1 MEKLSIHGAREN
13 NLKNVSIDL
22 PKNKLIVFTGLSG
35 SGKSSLA
42 MDTIYAEGQRKY
54 VESLS
59 AYARQFL
66 GELRKPD
73 VEKIEGLSPS
83 IAIDQKTVSHNPR
96 STVGTITEIYDYLR
110 LLYARIGIAH
120 CPQCGAVLSSQTIDQ
135 VVDGLLKK
143 IKKAYESDDAIKK
156 FGARLMIAAVP
167 VSGRK
172 GEYEQVFM
180 NLRKQGWNVVRVDG
194 EYIDLKQML
203 PQLDKYKAHDIEVII
218 DTLQVGRAIFD
229 DENLFKETRSRV
241 FQSVEA
247 ALKIQPTFVRILE
260 IHDPHP
266 GIPEHPDAVLPVDY
280 SVSKSCKT
288 CGISVPD
295 LEPRD
300 FSFNSPHGACPEC
313 DGLGV
318 IKKISTEGIVD
329 GKRSVLAGG
338 IIPYAKM
345 LERDTYFRRLLEV
358 VCQENNIS
366 LHTPVS
372 MLTEGKLDILLYGTD
387 DKKYKVTYFSSQD
400 GSERSL
406 QAKFE
411 GIIPNLERRYKE
423 TNSEFIR
430 TEIEKYMTTVA
441 CPVCKGT
448 RLKEIALAVTV
459 SNHNIAQLCD
469 MTIKNFAQVVEDIPK
484 HVGEKELA
492 IAEPV
497 VKEIMLRAHFLLDVG
512 LEYLTVSRTATT
524 LSGGEAQRIR
534 LASQIGT
541 GLSGVIYVL
550 DEPSIGL
557 HARDQ
562 HRLIATLKHLR
573 DLGNTVIVVEHDRD
587 TMLNADLI
595 VDFGP
600 GAGHRGGEI
609 VAVGT
614 PGELMR
620 NENSVTGP
628 YLANQKTIAKEV
640 EKLLKGGKFGKKSP
654 ATLQQERTGVKSHMP
669 DRYMEL
675 SGAKTHNLKDVTV
688 RFPLGKFV
696 CVTGVSGS
704 GKSSL
709 VVETLLPALKRNL
722 GFRTDSPDTEF
733 KSLYISEN
741 VDKVL
746 YIDQSPI
753 GRTPRS
759 NPATY
764 TKVFDDIRELFA
776 QTKDSKVRGYTASR
790 FSFNLKGGRCEAC
803 KGEGKIKIEMQFMP
817 DVYIDCD
824 VCHGKR
830 YVSEVLD
837 VQYKGKNISEV
848 LDMSIDEAAEFFK
861 DISMIREKFEMLQQ
875 VGLGYVTIG
884 EPAPMLSGGE
894 AQRVKLASELGKRA
908 TGKTI
913 YILDEPTTGLHFT
926 DIEKLVAVLKTL
938 VMNGNSVFVIEHNVD
953 FIAEADYLIDM
964 GLEGGIGGGEVVV
977 TGSVGD
983 IRRHEKSWT
992 GKMLKELQG

>member
-1 MEKLSIHGAREN
+1 MDFLSIRGAREN
-13 NLKNVSIDL
+13 NLKNIDVDL

-73 VEKIEGLSPS
+73 VDKIEGLSPS

-110 LLYARIGIAH
+110 LLYARVGIAH
-120 CPQCGAVLSSQTIDQ
+120 CPNCGAVLTSQTIDQ
-135 VVDGLLKK
+135 VVDGLLTKVKK
-143 IKKAYESDDAIKK
+143 EYTSDKTVQK
-156 FGARLMIAAVP
+156 YGFRFMITAVP
-167 VSGRK
+167 ISGRK
-172 GEYEQVFM
+172 GEYEQVFV

-194 EYIDLKQML
+194 EYIDLKLML
-203 PQLDKYKAHDIEVII
+203 PQLDKYKQHDIEVVV
-218 DTLQVGRAIFD
+218 DTLSVSKNVFD
-229 DENLFKETRSRV
+229 SDEAVREIRSRI

-247 ALKIQPTFVRILE
+247 ALKIQPTFVRVLE
-260 IHDPHP
+260 IRDPQP
-266 GIPEHPDAVLPVDY
+266 GIPARPTSVLTHDY
-280 SVSKSCKT
+280 SVTKSCKN

-295 LEPRD
+295 FEPRD

-318 IKKISTEGIVD
+318 IKKISTEGIID
-329 GKRSVLAGG
+329 GKRSILAGG
-338 IIPYAKM
+338 IMPYAKM
-345 LERDTYFRRLLEV
+345 LERDSYFRRLLEL
-358 VCQENNIS
+358 VCDAHSIS
-366 LHTPVS
+366 IHTPVS
-372 MLTEGKLDILLYGTD
+372 MLTEGKLNLILYGTGD
-387 DKKYKVTYFSSQD
+387 EKYKVTYYSSQD
-400 GSERSL
+400 GTERSL
-406 QAKFE
+406 HAKYE

-423 TNSEFIR
+423 TNSDFIR
-430 TEIEKYMTTVA
+430 TEIEKFMSTVA
-441 CPVCKGT
+441 CPLCKGN
-448 RLKEIALAVTV
+448 RLKDIVLAVTI
-459 SNHNIAQLCD
+459 SDLNIAQLCD
-469 MTIKNFAQVVEDIPK
+469 QTIKEFTEVVEKFPK
-484 HVGEKELA
+484 DLDQKSLA
-492 IAEPV
+492 IAQPV
-497 VKEIMLRAHFLLDVG
+497 VKEILLRSQFLLDVG

-587 TMLNADLI
+587 TMLNADI
-595 VDFGP
+595 VVDFGK
-600 GAGHRGGEI
+600 GAGTHGGEI
-609 VAVGT
+609 VAMGT
-614 PGELMR
+614 PQEVMEAKG
-620 NENSVTGP
+620 SVTGP
-628 YLANQKTIAKEV
+628 YLSGKKSIAKEV
-640 EKLLKGGKFGKKSP
+640 EKLVKEGMGKNKKNTVL
-654 ATLQQERTGVKSHMP
+654 AAANKMRVA
-669 DRYMEL
+669 DRYLEV

-688 RFPLGKFV
+688 KFPLGKFV

-709 VVETLLPALKRNL
+709 VVETLLPAIKKTL
-722 GFRTDSPDTEF
+722 GLRTDSPDTVF
-733 KSLYISEN
+733 RNLYVSDVI
-741 VDKVL
+741 DKLL

-830 YVSEVLD
+830 YVSEVLE
-837 VQYKGKNISEV
+837 VMYKGKTIADV
-848 LDMSIDEAAEFFK
+848 LDMSVDEAAAFFSE
-861 DISMIREKFEMLQQ
+861 ISMIREKFEMLQQ
-875 VGLGYVTIG
+875 VGLGYLKLG

-894 AQRVKLASELGKRA
+894 AQRVKLSAELGRRS

-913 YILDEPTTGLHFT
+913 YILDEPTTGLHFA

-938 VMNGNSVFVIEHNVD
+938 VATGNSVFVIEHNLD
-953 FIAEADYLIDM
+953 FIAEADYLIDL
-964 GLEGGIGGGEVVV
+964 GPEGGSGGGEIVA
-977 TGSVGD
+977 TGTVGD
-983 IRRHEKSWT
+983 IRRNPRSWT
-992 GKMLKELQG
+992 GKMLKELEI

>member
-1 MEKLSIHGAREN
+1 MDFLSIHGAREN
-13 NLKNVSIDL
+13 NLKNISVDL

-73 VEKIEGLSPS
+73 VDKIDGLSPS

-110 LLYARIGIAH
+110 LLYARVGIAH
-120 CPQCGAVLSSQTIDQ
+120 CPECGAVLTSQTIDQ
-135 VVDGLLKK
+135 VVDGLLAKVKREYASDK
-143 IKKAYESDDAIKK
+143 IVQK
-156 FGARLMIAAVP
+156 FGFRFMITAAP
-167 VSGRK
+167 ISGRK

-194 EYIDLKQML
+194 EYIDLKMML
-203 PQLDKYKAHDIEVII
+203 PQLDKYKQHDIEVVV
-218 DTLQVGRAIFD
+218 DTLSISKNVLD
-229 DENLFKETRSRV
+229 SENLLKEVRSRI

-247 ALKIQPTFVRILE
+247 ALKLQPTFVRILE
-260 IHDPHP
+260 IRDKVL
-266 GIPEHPDAVLPVDY
+266 GISAKPSAVLVNDY
-280 SVSKSCKT
+280 SVTKSCKQ

-295 LEPRD
+295 FEPRD

-329 GKRSVLAGG
+329 GKRSILAGG
-338 IIPYAKM
+338 IMPYAKM
-345 LERDTYFRRLLEV
+345 LERDSYFRRLLEM
-358 VCQENNIS
+358 VCEDHSVSI
-366 LHTPVS
+366 HTPVS
-372 MLTEGKLDILLYGTD
+372 MLTEGKLDLILYGTGEQ
-387 DKKYKVTYFSSQD
+387 KYKVTYYSSQD
-400 GSERSL
+400 GTERSL
-406 QAKFE
+406 HAKYE

-430 TEIEKYMTTVA
+430 TEIEKFMTTVS
-441 CPVCKGT
+441 CPTCKGN
-448 RLKEIALAVTV
+448 RLKDIVLAVTV
-459 SNHNIAQLCD
+459 SDKNIAELCD
-469 MTIKNFAQVVEDIPK
+469 LTIKDFSDVVEKFPK
-484 HVGEKELA
+484 DLGVKSLA
-492 IAEPV
+492 IATPV
-497 VKEIMLRAHFLLDVG
+497 VREILLRSQFLLDVG

-562 HRLIATLKHLR
+562 HRLITTLKHLR

-587 TMLNADLI
+587 TILSADLV
-595 VDFGP
+595 VDFGK
-600 GAGHRGGEI
+600 GAGEHGGEI
-609 VAVGT
+609 IAMGSPAEIMKSKT
-614 PGELMR
+614 
-620 NENSVTGP
+620 SVTGP
-628 YLANQKTIAKEV
+628 YLAGKKSIAIEV
-640 EKLLKGGKFGKKSP
+640 EKLMKENFSKNKKLNAFL
-654 ATLQQERTGVKSHMP
+654 ATRQLARQA
-669 DRYMEL
+669 DRYIEI
-675 SGAKTHNLKDVTV
+675 SGAKTHNLKDLTV
-688 RFPLGKFV
+688 KFPLGKFV

-709 VVETLLPALKRNL
+709 VVETLLPVLKKTL
-722 GFRTDSPDTEF
+722 GFRTDSPDTVF
-733 KSLYISEN
+733 KNLYVSDV
-741 VDKVL
+741 VDKML

-776 QTKDSKVRGYTASR
+776 QTKDSKVHGYTASR
-790 FSFNLKGGRCEAC
+790 FSFNLRGGRCEAC

-824 VCHGKR
+824 VCFGKR
-830 YVSEVLD
+830 YVSEVLE
-837 VQYKGKNISEV
+837 VMYKGKNISDV
-848 LDMSIDEAAEFFK
+848 LNMSVDEAAGFFSEM
-861 DISMIREKFEMLQQ
+861 SMIREKFEMLQQ
-875 VGLGYVTIG
+875 VGLGYLKLG

-894 AQRVKLASELGKRA
+894 AQRVKLSAELGRRS

-913 YILDEPTTGLHFT
+913 YILDEPTTGLHFA

-938 VMNGNSVFVIEHNVD
+938 VATGNSVFVIEHNLD
-953 FIAEADYLIDM
+953 FIKEADYLIDL
-964 GLEGGIGGGEVVV
+964 GPEGGNGGGEVVA
-977 TGSVGD
+977 TGTVGD
-983 IRRHEKSWT
+983 IRKNPRSWT
-992 GKMLKELQG
+992 GKMLKELEI

>member
-1 MEKLSIHGAREN
+1 MDFLSIRGAREN
-13 NLKNVSIDL
+13 NLKNVDVDL

-73 VEKIEGLSPS
+73 VDKIEGLSPS

-110 LLYARIGIAH
+110 LLYARVGIAH
-120 CPQCGAVLSSQTIDQ
+120 CPQCGAVLTSQTIDQ
-135 VVDGLLKK
+135 VVDGLLAK
-143 IKKAYESDDAIKK
+143 IKHEYTSDKTVQK
-156 FGARLMIAAVP
+156 FGFRFMITAAP

-172 GEYEQVFM
+172 GEYEQVFV

-203 PQLDKYKAHDIEVII
+203 PQLDKYKQHDIEVVV
-218 DTLQVGRAIFD
+218 DTLSVNKNIFESED
-229 DENLFKETRSRV
+229 TLKEIRSRI
-241 FQSVEA
+241 FQSIEA

-260 IHDPHP
+260 IRDPQP
-266 GIPEHPDAVLPVDY
+266 GIPAKPTSVLTHDY
-280 SVSKSCKT
+280 SVTKSCKS

-295 LEPRD
+295 FEPRD

-318 IKKISTEGIVD
+318 IKKISTEGIID
-329 GKRSVLAGG
+329 GKRSILAGG
-338 IIPYAKM
+338 IMPYAKM
-345 LERDTYFRRLLEV
+345 LERDSYFRRLLEL
-358 VCQENNIS
+358 VCEDNSIS
-366 LHTPVS
+366 IHTPVS
-372 MLTEGKLDILLYGTD
+372 MLTEGKLNLILYGTGD
-387 DKKYKVTYFSSQD
+387 TKYKVTYYSSQD
-400 GSERSL
+400 GTERSL
-406 QAKFE
+406 HAKYE

-423 TNSEFIR
+423 TNSDFIR
-430 TEIEKYMTTVA
+430 TEIEKFMSTVS
-441 CPVCKGT
+441 CPTCKGS
-448 RLKEIALAVTV
+448 RLKDVVLAVTV
-459 SNHNIAQLCD
+459 SDMSIAQLCD
-469 MTIKNFAQVVEDIPK
+469 LTIKDFTDIVEKFPENLDNK
-484 HVGEKELA
+484 GLA
-492 IAEPV
+492 IAQPV
-497 VKEIMLRAHFLLDVG
+497 VKEILLRSQFLLDVG

-587 TMLNADLI
+587 TMMNADLL

-600 GAGHRGGEI
+600 GAGSRGGKI
-609 VAVGT
+609 VALGT
-614 PGELMR
+614 PKEVM
-620 NENSVTGP
+620 ESKESVTGP
-628 YLANQKTIAKEV
+628 YLSGKKTIAKEV
-640 EKLLKGGKFGKKSP
+640 QKLVKENFAKNKKLN
-654 ATLQQERTGVKSHMP
+654 AMIEQKVGARKA
-669 DRYMEL
+669 DRYIEI
-675 SGAKTHNLKDVTV
+675 SGAKTHNLKDLTV
-688 RFPLGKFV
+688 KFPLGKFV
-696 CVTGVSGS
+696 CITGVSGS

-709 VVETLLPALKRNL
+709 VVETLLPALKKTL
-722 GFRTDSPDTEF
+722 GLRTDSPDTIY
-733 KSLYISEN
+733 KNLYVSDA
-741 VDKVL
+741 VDKML

-776 QTKDSKVRGYTASR
+776 QTKDSKIRGYTASR

-830 YVSEVLD
+830 YVSEVLE
-837 VQYKGKNISEV
+837 VLYKGKNISDI
-848 LDMSIDEAAEFFK
+848 LDMSVDEATTFFSE
-861 DISMIREKFEMLQQ
+861 ISSIREKFEMLQQ
-875 VGLGYVTIG
+875 VGLGYLKLG

-894 AQRVKLASELGKRA
+894 AQRVKLSSELGRRS

-913 YILDEPTTGLHFT
+913 YILDEPTTGLHFA

-938 VMNGNSVFVIEHNVD
+938 VATGNSVFVIEHNVD
-953 FIAEADYLIDM
+953 FIAEADYLIDI
-964 GLEGGIGGGEVVV
+964 GPEGGSGGGEVIA
-977 TGSVGD
+977 TGTVGD
-983 IRRHEKSWT
+983 IRKNPRSWT
-992 GKMLKELQG
+992 GKMLKELEV

>member
-1 MEKLSIHGAREN
+1 MEKLSIRGAREN
-13 NLKNVSIDL
+13 NLKNVDLDL
-22 PKNKLIVFTGLSG
+22 PKNKLVVFTGLSG

-73 VEKIEGLSPS
+73 VDKIEGLSPS

-120 CPQCGAVLSSQTIDQ
+120 CPNCGAVLTSQTIDQ
-135 VVDGLLKK
+135 VVDGLLAK
-143 IKKAYESDDAIKK
+143 IKKAYTNDDVVQK
-156 FGARLMIAAVP
+156 FAFRFMIAAVP
-167 VSGRK
+167 ISGRK

-180 NLRKQGWNVVRVDG
+180 NLRKQGWNIVRVDG
-194 EYIDLKQML
+194 EYVDLKLML
-203 PQLDKYKAHDIEVII
+203 PQLDKYKQHDIEVIV
-218 DTLQVGRAIFD
+218 DTLSVSKSVFD
-229 DENLFKETRSRV
+229 SDEALKEIRSRI
-241 FQSVEA
+241 FQSIEA
-247 ALKIQPTFVRILE
+247 SLKIQPTFVRVLE
-260 IHDPHP
+260 IRDKAP
-266 GIPEHPDAVLPVDY
+266 GIPAKADAILTQDF
-280 SVSKSCKT
+280 SVSKSCKQ

-295 LEPRD
+295 FEPRD

-313 DGLGV
+313 SGLGV

-358 VCQENNIS
+358 VCDEHSIS

-372 MLTEGKLDILLYGTD
+372 MLTEGKMQVLLYGTED
-387 DKKYKVTYFSSQD
+387 QKYKVTYYSSQD
-400 GSERSL
+400 GTERSMHS
-406 QAKFE
+406 KFE

-430 TEIEKYMTTVA
+430 TEIEKYMTTVT
-441 CPVCKGT
+441 CPTCNGA
-448 RLKEIALAVTV
+448 RLKDIVLAVTL
-459 SNHNIAQLCD
+459 SDMNIAQVCD
-469 MTIKNFAQVVEDIPK
+469 LTIKDFFTVMEALPK
-484 HVGEKELA
+484 DLDNKSLA
-492 IAEPV
+492 VATPV
-497 VKEIMLRAHFLLDVG
+497 VKEILLRSQFLLDVG

-587 TMLNADLI
+587 TMMNADLI

-600 GAGHRGGEI
+600 GAGEHGGKI
-609 VAVGT
+609 VAMGT
-614 PGELMR
+614 PEEIMASKT
-620 NENSVTGP
+620 SVTGP
-628 YLANQKTIAKEV
+628 YLSGKKTIAKEV
-640 EKLLKGGKFGKKSP
+640 VKLMKDIIAKKSKK
-654 ATLQQERTGVKSHMP
+654 TTTMMTRTPSP
-669 DRYMEL
+669 DRYLEL
-675 SGAKTHNLKDVTV
+675 KDAQTHNLKNVTV
-688 RFPLGKFV
+688 KFPLGKFV
-696 CVTGVSGS
+696 AVTGVSGS

-709 VVETLLPALKRNL
+709 VVETLLPALKKNL
-722 GFRTDSPDTEF
+722 GFRTDSPDTIF
-733 KSLYISEN
+733 KSLYISDV

-764 TKVFDDIRELFA
+764 TKVFDDIREIFA

-817 DVYIDCD
+817 NVYIDCD

-830 YVSEVLD
+830 YVSEVLE
-837 VQYKGKNISEV
+837 VQFKGKNVADV
-848 LDMSIDEAAEFFK
+848 LAMSVDEAQAFFSELS
-861 DISMIREKFEMLQQ
+861 IIREKFEMLQQ
-875 VGLGYVTIG
+875 VGLGYLKLG

-913 YILDEPTTGLHFT
+913 YILDEPTTGLHFA
-926 DIEKLVAVLKTL
+926 DIEKLVAVLKAL
-938 VMNGNSVFVIEHNVD
+938 VLNGNSVFVIEHNLD
-953 FIAEADYLIDM
+953 FILEADYLIDM
-964 GLEGGIGGGEVVV
+964 GPEGGNGGGEVVA
-977 TGSVGD
+977 TGTVGD
-983 IRRHEKSWT
+983 IRRSERSWT
-992 GKMLKELQG
+992 GKMLKEQETIL

>member
-1 MEKLSIHGAREN
+1 MDFLSIHGAREN
-13 NLKNVSIDL
+13 NLKNISVDL

-73 VEKIEGLSPS
+73 VDKIDGLSPS

-110 LLYARIGIAH
+110 LLYARVGIAH
-120 CPQCGAVLSSQTIDQ
+120 CPECGAVLTSQTIDQ
-135 VVDGLLKK
+135 VVDGLLAKVKREYASDK
-143 IKKAYESDDAIKK
+143 IVQK
-156 FGARLMIAAVP
+156 FGFRFMITAAP
-167 VSGRK
+167 ISGRK

-194 EYIDLKQML
+194 EYIDLKMML
-203 PQLDKYKAHDIEVII
+203 PQLDKYKQHDIEVVV
-218 DTLQVGRAIFD
+218 DTLSISKNVLD
-229 DENLFKETRSRV
+229 SENLLKEVRSRI

-247 ALKIQPTFVRILE
+247 ALKLQPTFVRILE
-260 IHDPHP
+260 IRDKVL
-266 GIPEHPDAVLPVDY
+266 GISAKPSAVLVNDY
-280 SVSKSCKT
+280 SVTKSCKQ

-295 LEPRD
+295 FEPRD

-329 GKRSVLAGG
+329 GKRSILAGG
-338 IIPYAKM
+338 IMPYAKM
-345 LERDTYFRRLLEV
+345 LERDSYFRRLLEM
-358 VCQENNIS
+358 VCEDHSVSI
-366 LHTPVS
+366 HTPVS
-372 MLTEGKLDILLYGTD
+372 MLTEGKLDLILYGTGEQ
-387 DKKYKVTYFSSQD
+387 KYKVTYYSSQD
-400 GSERSL
+400 GTERSL
-406 QAKFE
+406 HAKYE

-430 TEIEKYMTTVA
+430 TEIEKFMTTVS
-441 CPVCKGT
+441 CPTCKGN
-448 RLKEIALAVTV
+448 RLKDIVLAVTV
-459 SNHNIAQLCD
+459 SDKNIAELCD
-469 MTIKNFAQVVEDIPK
+469 LTIKDFSDVVEKFPK
-484 HVGEKELA
+484 DLGVKSLA
-492 IAEPV
+492 IATPV
-497 VKEIMLRAHFLLDVG
+497 VREILLRSQFLLDVG

-562 HRLIATLKHLR
+562 HRLITTLKQLR

-587 TMLNADLI
+587 TILSADLV
-595 VDFGP
+595 VDFGK
-600 GAGHRGGEI
+600 GAGEHGGEI
-609 VAVGT
+609 IAMGSPAEIMKSKT
-614 PGELMR
+614 
-620 NENSVTGP
+620 SVTGP
-628 YLANQKTIAKEV
+628 YLAGKKSIAIEV
-640 EKLLKGGKFGKKSP
+640 EKLMKENFSKNKKLNAFL
-654 ATLQQERTGVKSHMP
+654 ATRQLARQA
-669 DRYMEL
+669 DRYIEI
-675 SGAKTHNLKDVTV
+675 SGAKTHNLKDLTV
-688 RFPLGKFV
+688 KFPLGKFV

-709 VVETLLPALKRNL
+709 VVETLLPVLKKTL
-722 GFRTDSPDTEF
+722 GLRTDSPDTVF
-733 KSLYISEN
+733 KNLYVSDV
-741 VDKVL
+741 VDKML

-776 QTKDSKVRGYTASR
+776 QTKDSKVHGYTASR
-790 FSFNLKGGRCEAC
+790 FSFNLRGGRCEAC

-824 VCHGKR
+824 VCFGKR
-830 YVSEVLD
+830 YVSEVLE
-837 VQYKGKNISEV
+837 VMYKGKNISDV
-848 LDMSIDEAAEFFK
+848 LNMSVDEAAGFFSEM
-861 DISMIREKFEMLQQ
+861 SMIREKFEMLQQ
-875 VGLGYVTIG
+875 VGLGYLKLG

-894 AQRVKLASELGKRA
+894 AQRVKLSAELGRRS

-913 YILDEPTTGLHFT
+913 YILDEPTTGLHFA

-938 VMNGNSVFVIEHNVD
+938 VATGNSVFVIEHNLD
-953 FIAEADYLIDM
+953 FIKEADYLIDL
-964 GLEGGIGGGEVVV
+964 GPEGGNGGGEVVA
-977 TGSVGD
+977 TGTVGD
-983 IRRHEKSWT
+983 IRKNPRSWT
-992 GKMLKELQG
+992 GKMLKELEI

>member
-1 MEKLSIHGAREN
+1 MDFLSIHGAREN
-13 NLKNVSIDL
+13 NLKNISVDL

-73 VEKIEGLSPS
+73 VDKIDGLSPS

-110 LLYARIGIAH
+110 LLYARVGIAH
-120 CPQCGAVLSSQTIDQ
+120 CPECGAVLTSQTIDQ
-135 VVDGLLKK
+135 VVDGLLAKVKREYASDK
-143 IKKAYESDDAIKK
+143 IVQK
-156 FGARLMIAAVP
+156 FGFRFMITAAP
-167 VSGRK
+167 ISGRK

-194 EYIDLKQML
+194 EYIDLKMML
-203 PQLDKYKAHDIEVII
+203 PQLDEYKQHDIEVVV
-218 DTLQVGRAIFD
+218 DTLSISKNVLD
-229 DENLFKETRSRV
+229 SENLLKEVRSRI

-247 ALKIQPTFVRILE
+247 ALKLQPTFVRILE
-260 IHDPHP
+260 IRDKVL
-266 GIPEHPDAVLPVDY
+266 GISAKPSAVLVNDY
-280 SVSKSCKT
+280 SVTKSCKQ

-295 LEPRD
+295 FEPRD

-329 GKRSVLAGG
+329 GKRSILAGG
-338 IIPYAKM
+338 IMPYAKM
-345 LERDTYFRRLLEV
+345 LERDSYFRRLLEM
-358 VCQENNIS
+358 VCEDHSVSI
-366 LHTPVS
+366 HTPVS
-372 MLTEGKLDILLYGTD
+372 MLTEGKLDLILYGTGEQ
-387 DKKYKVTYFSSQD
+387 KYKVTYYSSQD
-400 GSERSL
+400 GTERSL
-406 QAKFE
+406 HAKYE

-430 TEIEKYMTTVA
+430 TEIEKFMTTVS
-441 CPVCKGT
+441 CPTCKGN
-448 RLKEIALAVTV
+448 RLKDIVLAVTV
-459 SNHNIAQLCD
+459 SDKNIAELCD
-469 MTIKNFAQVVEDIPK
+469 LTIKDFSDVVEKFPK
-484 HVGEKELA
+484 DLGVKSLA
-492 IAEPV
+492 IATPV
-497 VKEIMLRAHFLLDVG
+497 VREILLRSQFLLDVG

-562 HRLIATLKHLR
+562 HRLITTLKQLR

-587 TMLNADLI
+587 TILSADLV
-595 VDFGP
+595 VDFGK
-600 GAGHRGGEI
+600 GAGEHGGEI
-609 VAVGT
+609 IAMGSPAEIMKSKT
-614 PGELMR
+614 
-620 NENSVTGP
+620 SVTGP
-628 YLANQKTIAKEV
+628 YLAGKKSIAIEV
-640 EKLLKGGKFGKKSP
+640 EKLMKENFSKNKKLNAFL
-654 ATLQQERTGVKSHMP
+654 ATRQLARQA
-669 DRYMEL
+669 DRYIEI
-675 SGAKTHNLKDVTV
+675 SGAKTHNLKDLTV
-688 RFPLGKFV
+688 KFPLGKFV

-709 VVETLLPALKRNL
+709 VVETLLPVLKKTL
-722 GFRTDSPDTEF
+722 GLRTDSPDTVF
-733 KSLYISEN
+733 KNLYVSDV
-741 VDKVL
+741 VDKML

-776 QTKDSKVRGYTASR
+776 QTKDSKVHGYTASR
-790 FSFNLKGGRCEAC
+790 FSFNLRGGRCEAC

-824 VCHGKR
+824 VCFGKR
-830 YVSEVLD
+830 YVSEVLE
-837 VQYKGKNISEV
+837 VMYKGKNISDV
-848 LDMSIDEAAEFFK
+848 LNMSVDEAAGFFSEM
-861 DISMIREKFEMLQQ
+861 SMIREKFEMLQQ
-875 VGLGYVTIG
+875 VGLGYLKLG

-894 AQRVKLASELGKRA
+894 AQRVKLSAELGRRS

-913 YILDEPTTGLHFT
+913 YILDEPTTGLHFA

-938 VMNGNSVFVIEHNVD
+938 VATGNSVFVIEHNLD
-953 FIAEADYLIDM
+953 FIKEADYLIDL
-964 GLEGGIGGGEVVV
+964 GPEGGNGGGEVVA
-977 TGSVGD
+977 TGTVGD
-983 IRRHEKSWT
+983 IRKNPRSWT
-992 GKMLKELQG
+992 GKMLKELEI

>member
-1 MEKLSIHGAREN
+1 MEKLTIRGAREN
-13 NLKNVSIDL
+13 NLQNIDLDL

-73 VEKIEGLSPS
+73 VDKIEGLSPS

-110 LLYARIGIAH
+110 LLYARVGIAH
-120 CPQCGAVLSSQTIDQ
+120 CPQCGAVLTSQTIDQ
-135 VVDGLLKK
+135 VVEGLLNK
-143 IKKAYESDDAIKK
+143 IKKAYENDDVVQK
-156 FGARLMIAAVP
+156 FSFRFMVAAVP
-167 VSGRK
+167 ISGRK
-172 GEYEQVFM
+172 GEYEQVFL

-194 EYIDLKQML
+194 EYIDLKLML
-203 PQLDKYKAHDIEVII
+203 PQLDKYKQHDIEVIV
-218 DTLQVGRAIFD
+218 DTLSVSRTIFES
-229 DENLFKETRSRV
+229 DEAVKEIRSRI
-241 FQSVEA
+241 FQSIEA

-260 IHDPHP
+260 IRDPHL
-266 GIPEHPDAVLPVDY
+266 GIPAKADAILSHDY
-280 SVSKSCKT
+280 SVSKSCKQ

-295 LEPRD
+295 FEPRD

-318 IKKISTEGIVD
+318 IKQISTEGIVD

-345 LERDTYFRRLLEV
+345 LERDTYFRRLLEI
-358 VCQENNIS
+358 VCDEHTIS

-372 MLTEGKLDILLYGTD
+372 MLTEGKLNVLLYGTGEQ
-387 DKKYKVTYFSSQD
+387 KYKVTYFSSQD

-406 QAKFE
+406 HAKFE

-423 TNSEFIR
+423 TNSDFIR
-430 TEIEKYMTTVA
+430 TEIEKFMSTVT
-441 CPVCKGT
+441 CPTCKGT
-448 RLKEIALAVTV
+448 RLKDITLAVTIKDY
-459 SNHNIAQLCD
+459 NIAQLCD
-469 MTIKNFAQVVEDIPK
+469 LTINDFATVMTDLPK
-484 HVGEKELA
+484 TLDNKSLA
-492 IAEPV
+492 IAQPV
-497 VKEIMLRAHFLLDVG
+497 VKEILLRSQFLLDVG

-600 GAGHRGGEI
+600 GAGSNGGKI
-609 VAVGT
+609 IAMGT
-614 PGELMR
+614 PAQLMKA
-620 NENSVTGP
+620 EDSVTGP
-628 YLANQKTIAKEV
+628 YLAGKKTIAKEV
-640 EKLLKGGKFGKKSP
+640 QKIITAQEKKSSRITVQRD
-654 ATLQQERTGVKSHMP
+654 AAYGKRP
-669 DRYMEL
+669 DRYIEL

-688 RFPLGKFV
+688 KFPLGKFV

-722 GFRTDSPDTEF
+722 GLRTDSPDTVF
-733 KSLYISEN
+733 KNLYISDV

-759 NPATY
+759 NAATY
-764 TKVFDDIRELFA
+764 TKLFDDIRELFA

-803 KGEGKIKIEMQFMP
+803 KGEGKIRIEMQFMP

-830 YVSEVLD
+830 YVSEVLE
-837 VQYKGKNISEV
+837 VNYKGKNIAEV
-848 LDMSIDEAAEFFK
+848 LEMSIDEAQAFF
-861 DISMIREKFEMLQQ
+861 SELSVLREKLEMLQQ
-875 VGLGYVTIG
+875 VGLGYLKLG

-894 AQRVKLASELGKRA
+894 AQRIKLSSELGRRA
-908 TGKTI
+908 TGKTV
-913 YILDEPTTGLHFT
+913 YILDEPTTGLHFA

-938 VMNGNSVFVIEHNVD
+938 VKNGSSVFVIEHNID

-964 GLEGGIGGGEVVV
+964 GPEGGSGGGEVVGL
-977 TGSVGD
+977 GSVGD
-983 IRRHEKSWT
+983 IRRNERSWT
-992 GKMLKELQG
+992 GRMLKELV

>member
-1 MEKLSIHGAREN
+1 MDFLSIRGAREN
-13 NLKNVSIDL
+13 NLKNIDVDL

-66 GELRKPD
+66 GDLRKPD
-73 VEKIEGLSPS
+73 VDKIEGLSPS

-110 LLYARIGIAH
+110 LLYARVGIAH
-120 CPQCGAVLSSQTIDQ
+120 CPQCGAVLTSQTIDQ
-135 VVDGLLKK
+135 VVDGLLTK
-143 IKKAYESDDAIKK
+143 IEKEYKVDKTVQK
-156 FGARLMIAAVP
+156 FGFRFMITAVP
-167 VSGRK
+167 ISGRK

-180 NLRKQGWNVVRVDG
+180 NLRKQGWNLVRVDG
-194 EYIDLKQML
+194 EYIDLKMML
-203 PQLDKYKAHDIEVII
+203 PQLDKYKQHEIEVVV
-218 DTLQVGRAIFD
+218 DTLSVSKTIFD
-229 DENLFKETRSRV
+229 SDEAKKEIRSRI
-241 FQSVEA
+241 FQSIEA
-247 ALKIQPTFVRILE
+247 ALKIQPTFVRVLE
-260 IHDPHP
+260 IRDPQP
-266 GIPEHPDAVLPVDY
+266 GIPLKSTALLAHDY
-280 SVSKSCKT
+280 SVTKSCKN

-295 LEPRD
+295 FEPRD

-329 GKRSVLAGG
+329 GKRSILAGG
-338 IIPYAKM
+338 IMPYAKM
-345 LERDTYFRRLLEV
+345 LERDSYFRRLLEL
-358 VCQENNIS
+358 VCEDHSIS
-366 LHTPVS
+366 IHTPVS
-372 MLTEGKLDILLYGTD
+372 MLTEGKLNLILYGTGD
-387 DKKYKVTYFSSQD
+387 QKYKVTYYSSQD
-400 GSERSL
+400 GTERSL
-406 QAKFE
+406 HSKYE

-423 TNSEFIR
+423 TNSDFIR
-430 TEIEKYMTTVA
+430 TEIEKFMTTVA
-441 CPVCKGT
+441 CPSCKGN
-448 RLKEIALAVTV
+448 RLKDVVLAVTV
-459 SNHNIAQLCD
+459 SGKNIAELCD
-469 MTIKNFAQVVEDIPK
+469 LTIKDFTDIVEKFPK
-484 HVGEKELA
+484 ELGVKSLA
-492 IAEPV
+492 IAQPV
-497 VKEIMLRAHFLLDVG
+497 VREILLRSQFLLDVG
-512 LEYLTVSRTATT
+512 LEYLTVGRTATT

-587 TMLNADLI
+587 TMINADVL
-595 VDFGP
+595 VDFGK
-600 GAGHRGGEI
+600 GAGSHGGEI
-609 VAVGT
+609 VAMGT
-614 PGELMR
+614 PEEVM
-620 NENSVTGP
+620 NNKQSVTGP
-628 YLANQKTIAKEV
+628 YLSGKKTIAKEV
-640 EKLLKGGKFGKKSP
+640 EKLVKESFAKNKKLNTFL
-654 ATLQQERTGVKSHMP
+654 ATAQNARKA
-669 DRYMEL
+669 DRYLEL

-688 RFPLGKFV
+688 KFPLGKFV

-709 VVETLLPALKRNL
+709 IVETLLPALKKNL
-722 GFRTDSPDTEF
+722 GLRTDSPDTIY
-733 KSLYISEN
+733 KNLYISDV
-741 VDKVL
+741 VDKML

-764 TKVFDDIRELFA
+764 TKIFDDIRELFA
-776 QTKDSKVRGYTASR
+776 TTKDSKVRGYTASR

-830 YVSEVLD
+830 YVSEVLE
-837 VQYKGKNISEV
+837 VLYKGKNISDV
-848 LDMSIDEAAEFFK
+848 LDMSVDEATAFFSE
-861 DISMIREKFEMLQQ
+861 ISSIREKFEMLQQ
-875 VGLGYVTIG
+875 VGLGYLKLG

-894 AQRVKLASELGKRA
+894 AQRVKLSSELGRRS

-913 YILDEPTTGLHFT
+913 YILDEPTTGLHFA
-926 DIEKLVAVLKTL
+926 DIEKLVGVLKTL
-938 VMNGNSVFVIEHNVD
+938 VATGNSVFVIEHNLD
-953 FIAEADYLIDM
+953 FIAEADYLIDL
-964 GLEGGIGGGEVVV
+964 GPEGGNGGGEIVA
-977 TGSVGD
+977 TGSLAD
-983 IRRHEKSWT
+983 IKKNPRSWT
-992 GKMLKELQG
+992 GKMFKELE

>member
-1 MEKLSIHGAREN
+1 MEILSIRGAREN
-13 NLKNVSIDL
+13 NLKNLDVDL

-66 GELRKPD
+66 GELRKPEVD
-73 VEKIEGLSPS
+73 KIEGLSPS

-110 LLYARIGIAH
+110 LLYARVGIAH
-120 CPQCGAVLSSQTIDQ
+120 CPICGDVLTSQTIDQ
-135 VVDGLLKK
+135 VVDGLLNKVK
-143 IKKAYESDDAIKK
+143 NEYVTDEIVKK
-156 FGARLMIAAVP
+156 FGYRFMISAAP
-167 VSGRK
+167 VTGRK

-180 NLRKQGWNVVRVDG
+180 NLRKQGWNLVRVDG
-194 EYIDLKQML
+194 EYMDLKLML
-203 PQLDKYKAHDIEVII
+203 PQLDKYKQHDIEVIV
-218 DTLQVGRAIFD
+218 DTLSIPRTIYD
-229 DENLFKETRSRV
+229 SEESFKETRSRI
-241 FQSVEA
+241 FQSIEA

-260 IHDPHP
+260 IRDNHP
-266 GIPEHPDAVLPVDY
+266 GIPARADALIAHDY
-280 SVSKSCKT
+280 SVTKSCKKD
-288 CGISVPD
+288 GISVPD
-295 LEPRD
+295 FEPRD

-313 DGLGV
+313 DGLGM

-329 GKRSVLAGG
+329 GKRSILAGG

-345 LERDTYFRRLLEV
+345 LERDTYFRRLLEI
-358 VCQENNIS
+358 VCDENSIS
-366 LHTPVS
+366 IHTPVS
-372 MLTEGKLDILLYGTD
+372 MLTEGKLNTILYGTGEQ
-387 DKKYKVTYFSSQD
+387 KYKVTYYSSQD
-400 GSERSL
+400 GTERSL
-406 QAKFE
+406 HAKFE

-430 TEIEKYMTTVA
+430 TEIEKFMTTVT
-441 CPVCKGT
+441 CPTCKGT
-448 RLKEIALAVTV
+448 RLKDIVLAVTV
-459 SNHNIAQLCD
+459 SDMNIAELCNL
-469 MTIKNFAQVVEDIPK
+469 TIKEFAGVVEKFPK
-484 HVGEKELA
+484 DLDTRSLA
-492 IAEPV
+492 VAEPV
-497 VKEIMLRAHFLLDVG
+497 VREIMLRSQFLLDVG

-587 TMLNADLI
+587 TMMNADLV

-600 GAGHRGGEI
+600 GAGDRGGKI
-609 VAVGT
+609 VAMGT
-614 PGELMR
+614 PQEIMA
-620 NENSVTGP
+620 NKDSVTGP
-628 YLANQKTIAKEV
+628 YLSGKKTISKEV
-640 EKLLKGGKFGKKSP
+640 EKLMKETLGKNKKLV
-654 ATLQQERTGVKSHMP
+654 AQVNTRLAERKA
-669 DRYMEL
+669 DRYLEL
-675 SGAKTHNLKDVTV
+675 SGAQTHNLKDVTV
-688 RFPLGKFV
+688 KFPLGKFV

-709 VVETLLPALKRNL
+709 VVETLLPALKKTMGL
-722 GFRTDSPDTEF
+722 RTDNQDTRY
-733 KSLYISEN
+733 KNLYVSDV
-741 VDKVL
+741 VDKML

-764 TKVFDDIRELFA
+764 TKVFDDIREMFA

-830 YVSEVLD
+830 YVSEVLE
-837 VQYKGKNISEV
+837 VLYKGKNISEV
-848 LDMSIDEAAEFFK
+848 LDMSVDEATVFFSE
-861 DISMIREKFEMLQQ
+861 ISMIREKFEMLQQ
-875 VGLGYVTIG
+875 VGLGYLKLG

-894 AQRVKLASELGKRA
+894 AQRVKLSAELGRRS

-913 YILDEPTTGLHFT
+913 YILDEPTTGLHFA

-938 VMNGNSVFVIEHNVD
+938 VATGNSVFVIEHNLD
-953 FIAEADYLIDM
+953 FITEADYLIDL
-964 GLEGGIGGGEVVV
+964 GPEGGNGGGEIVA
-977 TGSVGD
+977 TGTVGD
-983 IRRHEKSWT
+983 IRRNPRSWT
-992 GKMLKELQG
+992 GKMLKDLEI